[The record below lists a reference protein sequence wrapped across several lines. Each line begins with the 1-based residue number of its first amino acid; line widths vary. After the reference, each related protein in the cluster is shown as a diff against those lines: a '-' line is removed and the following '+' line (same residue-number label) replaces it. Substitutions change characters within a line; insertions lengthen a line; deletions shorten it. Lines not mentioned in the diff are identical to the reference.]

1 MVLLKTLLLKPSFRG
16 RLPVCW
22 LGTLEQDAE
31 LTALVFRGH
40 SVLGSPLCVRHR
52 GRTNVSPKKPAE
64 GALGLPFAAEDWRLL
79 VTPFLFEFLT
89 S

>member
-1 MVLLKTLLLKPSFRG
+1 MVLLKTLLLKPSFQG

-31 LTALVFRGH
+31 LTALVFRAGFPAVCKAPRKDKH
-40 SVLGSPLCVRHR
+40 VTEEACRGSSRPSLC
-52 GRTNVSPKKPAE
+52 
-64 GALGLPFAAEDWRLL
+64 AEDWRLL